1 MIREAILHFDPLQT
15 QVKTEC
21 IDQNGLRSVKFIE
34 NEDLMRAIRQH
45 TYTPPLHSGLLPPN
59 CVALTAH
66 KEQWTVTLASDC
78 GCYDVFYHNTAYENF
93 PVPRLLLSCTI
104 NSGRLQNFRLAV
116 ADQGELTPET
126 ALFKCPFPNV
136 NGFSLCVGSNVFTGY
151 NTPRKLRT
159 LLHRVMAVPF
169 GDDYYRTEQTR
180 LNLGARELFEHLKD
194 KTPAYYY
201 ENVLIASGKTLSDFL
216 GGAA

>member
-1 MIREAILHFDPLQT
+1 M
-15 QVKTEC
+15 
-21 IDQNGLRSVKFIE
+21 
-34 NEDLMRAIRQH
+34 
-45 TYTPPLHSGLLPPN
+45 
-59 CVALTAH
+59 
-66 KEQWTVTLASDC
+66 TLASDC

-151 NTPRKLRT
+151 DTPRKLRT
-159 LLHRVMAVPF
+159 LLHRVMAIPF

-194 KTPAYYY
+194 KTSAYYY

>member
-45 TYTPPLHSGLLPPN
+45 IYTPPLHSGLLPPN

-78 GCYDVFYHNTAYENF
+78 DCYDVLYHNTAYENF
-93 PVPRLLLSCTI
+93 PAAA
-104 NSGRLQNFRLAV
+104 AV
-116 ADQGELTPET
+116 
-126 ALFKCPFPNV
+126 
-136 NGFSLCVGSNVFTGY
+136 
-151 NTPRKLRT
+151 
-159 LLHRVMAVPF
+159 LH
-169 GDDYYRTEQTR
+169 
-180 LNLGARELFEHLKD
+180 D
-194 KTPAYYY
+194 K
-201 ENVLIASGKTLSDFL
+201 
-216 GGAA
+216 

>member
-45 TYTPPLHSGLLPPN
+45 TYTTPLHSGLLPPN

-78 GCYDVFYHNTAYENF
+78 NCYDVFYHNTAY
-93 PVPRLLLSCTI
+93 
-104 NSGRLQNFRLAV
+104 
-116 ADQGELTPET
+116 
-126 ALFKCPFPNV
+126 
-136 NGFSLCVGSNVFTGY
+136 GFSLCVGSNVFTGY
-151 NTPRKLRT
+151 DTPRKLRT

-169 GDDYYRTEQTR
+169 GDDYYRPEQTR

-201 ENVLIASGKTLSDFL
+201 ENVLIVSGKTLSDFL
-216 GGAA
+216 GGAV

>member
-1 MIREAILHFDPLQT
+1 MYRPERSAQRQIHRQRGLDAGNSSAYLRTAAAQRSAA
-15 QVKTEC
+15 VK
-21 IDQNGLRSVKFIE
+21 LRGSH
-34 NEDLMRAIRQH
+34 RAQGAVDGDACQR
-45 TYTPPLHSGLLPPN
+45 L
-59 CVALTAH
+59 
-66 KEQWTVTLASDC
+66 
-78 GCYDVFYHNTAYENF
+78 
-93 PVPRLLLSCTI
+93 RLLRRFLSQH
-104 NSGRLQNFRLAV
+104 RLRELSRAAASAVLHDTQRQVAELPV

-151 NTPRKLRT
+151 DTPRKLRT

>member
-1 MIREAILHFDPLQT
+1 M
-15 QVKTEC
+15 
-21 IDQNGLRSVKFIE
+21 
-34 NEDLMRAIRQH
+34 
-45 TYTPPLHSGLLPPN
+45 
-59 CVALTAH
+59 
-66 KEQWTVTLASDC
+66 
-78 GCYDVFYHNTAYENF
+78 
-93 PVPRLLLSCTI
+93 
-104 NSGRLQNFRLAV
+104 QNFRLAV

-136 NGFSLCVGSNVFTGY
+136 NGFSLCVGSNVFTDY
-151 NTPRKLRT
+151 DTPRKLRT

-194 KTPAYYY
+194 KTSAYYY

>member
-34 NEDLMRAIRQH
+34 NEDLMQAIRQH
-45 TYTPPLHSGLLPPN
+45 TYAPPLHSGLLPPN
-59 CVALTAH
+59 CIALTEH
-66 KEQWTVTLASDC
+66 KEQWTVTLASDFDYC
-78 GCYDVFYHNTAYENF
+78 EVSYHNTQYENF
-93 PVPRLLLSCTI
+93 PVPRILLSCTLH
-104 NSGRLQNFRLAV
+104 GDRLQNFRLAI
-116 ADQGELTPET
+116 ADQGELTPQT
-126 ALFKCPFPNV
+126 VLYKSPFPNV
-136 NGFSLCVGSNVFTGY
+136 NDFSLCVGSNAFTGY
-151 NTPRKLRT
+151 DSIRKLRT

-201 ENVLIASGKTLSDFL
+201 ENVLISSGKTLSDFL

>member
-1 MIREAILHFDPLQT
+1 
-15 QVKTEC
+15 
-21 IDQNGLRSVKFIE
+21 
-34 NEDLMRAIRQH
+34 MRAIRQH
-45 TYTPPLHSGLLPPN
+45 IYTPPLHSGLLPPN

-78 GCYDVFYHNTAYENF
+78 DCYDVFYHNTAYENF

-136 NGFSLCVGSNVFTGY
+136 NGFSLCVGSNMSPATTRPANYGRSCTVSWPF
-151 NTPRKLRT
+151 RS
-159 LLHRVMAVPF
+159 VMITTDRSRH
-169 GDDYYRTEQTR
+169 G
-180 LNLGARELFEHLKD
+180 
-194 KTPAYYY
+194 
-201 ENVLIASGKTLSDFL
+201 
-216 GGAA
+216 